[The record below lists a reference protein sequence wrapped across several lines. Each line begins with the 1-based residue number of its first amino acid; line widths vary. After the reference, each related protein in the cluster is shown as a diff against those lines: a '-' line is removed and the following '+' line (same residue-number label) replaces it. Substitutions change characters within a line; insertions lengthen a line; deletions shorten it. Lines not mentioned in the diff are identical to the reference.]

1 MSWKY
6 LHRFIQSLTM
16 SSLDPALAVDRD
28 ALSIQLD
35 EYASWLKVERGLSA
49 NTLSAYKRD
58 LRRYADWLRARGI
71 KDLNEVGEAQVF
83 AFVEGLKRERN
94 EEGRAKYAPSS
105 VARALVAVR
114 SLHRFCVEEG
124 LTSADPSDDVGAPR
138 VPQGIP
144 KALSEEEVLALLGAV
159 EGETPTALRDRAIL
173 ETLYAT
179 GMRISEL
186 VGLDRGDIDL
196 EDRVMRVVG
205 KGNKERVVPVGASAR
220 GAVLQ
225 YLRTGRA
232 ELEKPTTRRVPGDP
246 LFLNARGGRLTRQSC
261 WKIVTRA
268 GNKVGLEGR
277 LSPHVLRHCCATHM
291 LDHGADIRV
300 VQELLGHASLST
312 TQIYTLVTPERLR
325 TAYDEA
331 HPRAGRSAKLR
342 AD

>member
-1 MSWKY
+1 MESED
-6 LHRFIQSLTM
+6 L
-16 SSLDPALAVDRD
+16 ALAGENGSVQRD
-28 ALSIQLD
+28 SLSVQID
-35 EYASWLKVERGLSA
+35 EYSSWLKVERGLST
-49 NTLSAYKRD
+49 NTLSAYRRD
-58 LRRYADWLRARGI
+58 LKRYSSWLRARGI
-71 KDLNEVGEAQVF
+71 TDLDAVGESEVF
-83 AFVEGLKRERN
+83 AYIDGLKRERN
-94 EEGRAKYAPSS
+94 EEGGAKYAPSS
-105 VARALVAVR
+105 IARALVAVR

-124 LTSADPSDDVGAPR
+124 LTSKDPSDDVGAPR

-144 KALSEEEVLALLGAV
+144 KALSEKEVLDLLGAV
-159 EGETPTALRDRAIL
+159 EGDSATALRDRAIL

-196 EDRVMRVVG
+196 EDRLMRVVG

-220 GAVLQ
+220 SVVLE
-225 YLRTGRA
+225 YLQNGRP

-261 WKIVTRA
+261 WKIVTKA

-291 LDHGADIRV
+291 LDHGAEIRV

-325 TAYDEA
+325 SAYDEA
-331 HPRAGRSAKLR
+331 HPRAGRSAHLR
-342 AD
+342 HG

>member
-1 MSWKY
+1 MESED
-6 LHRFIQSLTM
+6 L
-16 SSLDPALAVDRD
+16 ALAGENGSVERD
-28 ALSIQLD
+28 SLSVQID
-35 EYASWLKVERGLSA
+35 EYSSWLKVERGLST
-49 NTLSAYKRD
+49 NTLSAYRRD
-58 LRRYADWLRARGI
+58 LKRYSSWLRARGI
-71 KDLNEVGEAQVF
+71 TDLDAVGESEVF
-83 AFVEGLKRERN
+83 AYIDGLKRERN
-94 EEGRAKYAPSS
+94 EVGGAKYAPSS
-105 VARALVAVR
+105 IARALVAVR

-124 LTSADPSDDVGAPR
+124 LTSTDPSDDVGAPR

-144 KALSEEEVLALLGAV
+144 KALSEEEVLDLLGAV
-159 EGETPTALRDRAIL
+159 EGDSATALRDRAIL

-196 EDRVMRVVG
+196 EDRLMRVVG

-220 GAVLQ
+220 SVVLE
-225 YLRTGRA
+225 YLQNGRP
-232 ELEKPTTRRVPGDP
+232 ELEKPTTRRVSGDP

-261 WKIVTRA
+261 WKIVTKA

-325 TAYDEA
+325 SAYDLA
-331 HPRAGRSAKLR
+331 HPRAGRSAHLR
-342 AD
+342 DG

>member
-1 MSWKY
+1 VKS
-6 LHRFIQSLTM
+6 
-16 SSLDPALAVDRD
+16 DGVVLAGDRGGVERGVERD
-28 ALSIQLD
+28 ELSVQLE
-35 EYASWLKVERGLSA
+35 EYFSWLKVERGLSA
-49 NTLSAYKRD
+49 NTLSAYRRD
-58 LRRYADWLRARGI
+58 LLRYAKWLRALGI
-71 KDLNEVGEAQVF
+71 VDLNKVGESEVF
-83 AFVEGLKRERN
+83 AYVDGLKRERN
-94 EEGRAKYAPSS
+94 EEGGAKYAPSS

-114 SLHRFCVEEG
+114 SIHQFCVEEG
-124 LTSADPSDDVGAPR
+124 LSAIDPSDDVGAPR

-144 KALSEEEVLALLGAV
+144 KALSEEEVLELLGAV
-159 EGETPTALRDRAIL
+159 EGESPGALRDRAIL

-186 VGLDRGDIDL
+186 VGLDRADIDL
-196 EDRVMRVVG
+196 DDRLMRVVG

-220 GAVLQ
+220 GVLLE
-225 YLRTGRA
+225 YLRNGRPQ
-232 ELEKPTTRRVPGDP
+232 LEKPTTRRVPGDP

-261 WKIVTRA
+261 WRIVTKA

-325 TAYDEA
+325 SAYELA
-331 HPRAGRSAKLR
+331 HPRAGRSANSR
-342 AD
+342 RH